1 MLVNIRHRSEET
13 EIMDDFNL
21 HGTELEQALISI
33 ARINQLLGGN
43 KLTINAVDEIVS
55 LKGKDKRIK
64 ILDLG
69 CGNGD
74 MLRALSKLAAK
85 KNYNFSMTGIDA
97 NAFTVQNAENLSA
110 GYPEISYTCADLL
123 DPDFAPEECDIILFT
138 LTLHHFTD
146 EQILTL
152 LEKSTQSARLAI
164 VVNDLERSRLSYM
177 LFCLIS
183 KVFRLNR
190 MNTIDGKLSILRGF
204 KKKELKALAR
214 KMNFKNYTIRW
225 RWAFRYQWII
235 SDL

>member
-1 MLVNIRHRSEET
+1 MLVNTRYRSEDT

-21 HGTELEQALISI
+21 HGAELEEALVSI

-43 KLTINAVDEIVS
+43 RLTINAVDEIVS
-55 LKGKDKRIK
+55 ATGKDKMIK

-74 MLRALSKLAAK
+74 MLRALSKLAEK
-85 KNYNFSMTGIDA
+85 RSYNFSMTGIDA
-97 NAFTVQNAENLSA
+97 NAFTIQSAKKLSLA
-110 GYPEISYTCADLL
+110 YPEINYVCTNLL
-123 DPDFAPEECDIILFT
+123 DPDFFPEECDIILFT

-152 LEKSTQSARLAI
+152 LQKSAQRAKLAI
-164 VVNDLERSRLSYM
+164 VINDLERSGLSYM

-190 MNTIDGKLSILRGF
+190 MNIIDGKLSILRGF
-204 KKKELKALAR
+204 KREELRALAR
-214 KMNFKNYTIRW
+214 KLNFKNYTIRW
-225 RWAFRYQWII
+225 KWAFRYQWII

>member
-1 MLVNIRHRSEET
+1 MLVNTRHRSEET

-43 KLTINAVDEIVS
+43 RLTINAVDEIVS
-55 LKGKDKRIK
+55 VKGKDKRIK

-74 MLRALSKLAAK
+74 MLRALSKLAKK
-85 KNYNFSMTGIDA
+85 KNYDFSMIGIDA
-97 NAFTVQNAENLSA
+97 NAFTVQNAKNLSA
-110 GYPEISYTCADLL
+110 DYPEISYACADLL
-123 DPDFAPEECDIILFT
+123 DPDFTPEECDIILFT

-152 LEKSTQSARLAI
+152 LEKSAQRARLAI

-204 KKKELKALAR
+204 KKKELNALAR

-225 RWAFRYQWII
+225 KWAFRYQWII
-235 SDL
+235 SEL